1 MARKQTEPHTNVQ
14 PLKQCIPCH
23 NFFLFLMNCTYTV
36 YTSFSYLCIQMKFL
50 PNNCSQSFVV
60 VVVSVVVETFFSC
73 EEDKKKTKNGKN
85 LKRTRTNSVSW

>member
-1 MARKQTEPHTNVQ
+1 
-14 PLKQCIPCH
+14 
-23 NFFLFLMNCTYTV
+23 MNCTYTV

-73 EEDKKKTKNGKN
+73 EEDKKKNEKWQKFKTHKNK
-85 LKRTRTNSVSW
+85 